1 VVDFLLAL
9 IELFLLALTL
19 RRYEQIL
26 DEIALLETGWVTLS
40 ANFREKGGS
49 STNEVWLQN

>member
-26 DEIALLETGWVTLS
+26 DEIALLERGWVTLT
-40 ANFREKGGS
+40 ANFRGKEGA
-49 STNEVWLQN
+49 